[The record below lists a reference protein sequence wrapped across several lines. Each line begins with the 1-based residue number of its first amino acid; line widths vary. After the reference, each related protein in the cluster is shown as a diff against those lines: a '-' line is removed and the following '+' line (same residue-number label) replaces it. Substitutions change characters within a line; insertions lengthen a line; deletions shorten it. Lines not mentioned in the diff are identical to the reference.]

1 MMADITRKSLSF
13 SIQGEF
19 ITNLAREKLYDEMNF
34 PCAMDLLLSCTMT
47 DQLSEA
53 DRVANA
59 LAILDGRKEL
69 KGTYPGDN
77 YGLFDIPEDERDPR
91 LGIKALFEHI
101 MERMKNL
108 DMTIAAQSEKLD
120 FLNENLADYKKREFD
135 EEFELMFEETADG
148 NRATIFGTNIKSEE
162 DRYADH
168 LLQSMSGWNNAN
180 PKKPSGTDAMME
192 SFMQRM
198 SNPVD
203 EPDYGWL
210 FPDGTFYPVEWGEH
224 QSWADNWLEKHDKEY
239 KDKQEQPDS
248 RIMLWN
254 AGDYLSEKHGAI
266 LIHSPWQG
274 IGEITK
280 HETVCLTKH
289 QKEFMYDYYIKR
301 GQHDRA
307 NALYDDK

>member
-1 MMADITRKSLSF
+1 MADVTQKSLSF

-19 ITNLAREKLYDEMNF
+19 ITNLAREKLYEEINF
-34 PCAMDLLLSCTMT
+34 PYAMDLLLSCTVT

-59 LAILDGRKEL
+59 IAILDGRKEL
-69 KGTYPGDN
+69 KGTYPGN
-77 YGLFDIPEDERDPR
+77 SYGLFDIPENERDPR
-91 LGIKALFEHI
+91 LGIKALFERI
-101 MERMKNL
+101 TERMKSQEI
-108 DMTIAAQSEKLD
+108 TIATQSKKLN
-120 FLNENLADYKKREFD
+120 FLNENLADYRKRELD
-135 EEFELMFEETADG
+135 EEFEFIFEKTADG
-148 NRATIFGTNIKSEE
+148 DRATIFGTNIESEK
-162 DRYADH
+162 DRYAGH
-168 LLQSMSGWNNAN
+168 LPQSMSGEKNTN
-180 PKKPSGTDAMME
+180 PKKPSSTDAMLE
-192 SFMQRM
+192 SFIQRM
-198 SNPVD
+198 SNTVD

-224 QSWADNWLEKHDKEY
+224 QSWADNWLETHDKEY
-239 KDKQEQPDS
+239 KDKQKQPNA
-248 RIMLWN
+248 RIRLWN
-254 AGDYLSEKHGAI
+254 AGDYLSEKHGAV

-307 NALYDDK
+307 NALYNNQ